1 VEKNLVFKFEGANI
15 IIPMKKLILK
25 TDQGK
30 RVIFN
35 LKQSYNNRVVLGEP
49 LFLEH
54 FFAFDYL
61 RNRIGIAEK
70 R

>member
-1 VEKNLVFKFEGANI
+1 
-15 IIPMKKLILK
+15 MKKLILK

-49 LFLEH
+49 MFLEY

-61 RNRIGIAEK
+61 KNRIGIA
-70 R
+70 